1 MVWSC
6 SFHSS
11 FSLVP
16 TGKRTDEAVDLM
28 LDGDGRTEKELLAVW
43 PYDEARGKAGG
54 KPDPKRVRDARQLL
68 RTIGLVWTDTDG
80 PENVLRVTDFGRAT
94 RRWRPQITRS
104 NARVIARH
112 AALALSACQL
122 RNPLPEARGY
132 EEDVVVFPFQFIWKA
147 MLQLEG
153 RITSDELNR
162 SIYKTKN
169 SSDLDQAIG
178 AIRAARAANDVTI
191 LGPEVAGQENKNDRV
206 LVWMCWASFG
216 WSLIQD
222 KRRSTDGKSYTIADP
237 WAWRILSI
245 ASGIHHEHRVFAS
258 ERAYVEYISRSA
270 GIPKDVR

>member
-16 TGKRTDEAVDLM
+16 SGKLTDRAVDLM
-28 LDGDGRTEKELLAVW
+28 LDADGWTEKELLDVW
-43 PYDEARGKAGG
+43 PYDEARGRRGG

-68 RTIGLVWTDTDG
+68 RTIGLVWTDADG
-80 PENVLRVTDFGRAT
+80 PQNVLRVTDFGKAT
-94 RRWRPQITRS
+94 RRWRPQITRG
-104 NARVIARH
+104 NARIIARH
-112 AALALSACQL
+112 AALALSVCQL

-162 SIYKTKN
+162 GIYKTRN
-169 SSDLDQAIG
+169 AADLDQAIV

-191 LGPEVAGQENKNDRV
+191 LGPEVATQDDKNDRV

-222 KRRSTDGKSYTIADP
+222 KRRSTDRKSYTIADP
-237 WAWRILSI
+237 WAWRVLSI
-245 ASGIHHEHRVFAS
+245 ASGIGHRHRDFDT

-270 GIPKDVR
+270 GIPKDLR